1 MGYKSSGDRNKEI
14 SVEEYVNKIKSDL
27 NDILMIWKNLRHEKT
42 NFISFKDNDKGQVM
56 HSESDKI
63 EIMINDEADRVI
75 EELFESILNKYQND
89 LEKSMKGNEFVFNY
103 AHLLYYECHKIN
115 PNCDRSNGDSPTG

>member
-1 MGYKSSGDRNKEI
+1 
-14 SVEEYVNKIKSDL
+14 
-27 NDILMIWKNLRHEKT
+27 
-42 NFISFKDNDKGQVM
+42 M

-63 EIMINDEADRVI
+63 EIMINDEVDRVI
-75 EELFESILNKYQND
+75 EEVFESILNKYQND

-103 AHLLYYECHKIN
+103 AHLLYYECRKMN